1 MGSTKYQ
8 EKPKP
13 ALQTAAGIV
22 GKMTLRCFI
31 AAVVV
36 SVICACNYPLADYQA
51 TYVLTKVKYVTGGM
65 GDYDKALVAQGYVG
79 SPHGHHAFN
88 TGNSTFKDDFVEYSL
103 WRFPRA
109 FYCPILV
116 LSMFPTLPLR
126 TAAGTVLA
134 GLAIFSSTFEFMW
147 TAKKMNYIDQANVD
161 FDSALRALLGTAMAT
176 IACFGYGYKDLK
188 PRSSRRCA
196 RGCTFS
202 VLCGFVVV
210 GLMGVFT
217 IFTAFFVLPKA
228 ATDATFRTFVSTVYP
243 PVSAFILA
251 SVAKQVGIVLDKL
264 PDHTGFATSVY
275 MLLLPCMIG
284 RLFIATGVG
293 TAAIPDHAGR
303 SFSGIFLRAVA
314 TDALRHILNIPAV
327 NRVTG
332 MLFKTLCCCRKLG
345 SIATRDHDI
354 VAPSAPQ
361 ATETQDADVQE
372 VSNPKPTLK
381 RHSSMRARKADD
393 VAIHVEV
400 YLMDFMI
407 NVYTIMVSSFS
418 YLIMDCYSLQAPL
431 EDALPNMLALMCLQ
445 LSSLFFFAIIYI
457 TAVSSGRLGK
467 NYAKVDWVA
476 ASEYQFQKDG
486 FGFFTVS
493 EVFFMGGMWYFTLVA
508 PLLWTTVV
516 LLTAKST

>member
-1 MGSTKYQ
+1 
-8 EKPKP
+8 
-13 ALQTAAGIV
+13 
-22 GKMTLRCFI
+22 
-31 AAVVV
+31 
-36 SVICACNYPLADYQA
+36 
-51 TYVLTKVKYVTGGM
+51 
-65 GDYDKALVAQGYVG
+65 
-79 SPHGHHAFN
+79 
-88 TGNSTFKDDFVEYSL
+88 
-103 WRFPRA
+103 
-109 FYCPILV
+109 
-116 LSMFPTLPLR
+116 
-126 TAAGTVLA
+126 
-134 GLAIFSSTFEFMW
+134 
-147 TAKKMNYIDQANVD
+147 MNYIDKANVD
-161 FDSALRALLGTAMAT
+161 FENTVRALLGTVLLL

-228 ATDATFRTFVSTVYP
+228 ATDATFRTFVSTVFP

-251 SVAKQVGIVLDKL
+251 AVAKQIGIIFDKL

-275 MLLLPCMIG
+275 MLMLPAMIG

-303 SFSGIFLRAVA
+303 SFSGVFLRAVA
-314 TDALRHILNIPAV
+314 TDALRHILNIPAI

-332 MLFKTLCCCRKLG
+332 TLFKNLCCCKKLG
-345 SIATRDHDI
+345 SIATRDHGI
-354 VAPSAPQ
+354 VAPTETQ

-381 RHSSMRARKADD
+381 RHSSMRARKEDD

-476 ASEYQFQKDG
+476 AAEYLFQKDG
-486 FGFFTVS
+486 YRIFTVYQ
-493 EVFFMGGMWYFTLVA
+493 VFFMGGMWYFTLVA